1 MSPFHKG
8 FGGDVCG
15 TWLEYLFWKAIFV
28 DKIKDTRMKRIGF
41 GLMEECLA
49 KVDARVQCGT

>member
-28 DKIKDTRMKRIGF
+28 DRIRSRIH
-41 GLMEECLA
+41 E
-49 KVDARVQCGT
+49 